1 MTDYNQKSELS
12 GEVLKSEYAEHL
24 MVGGGTGG
32 LVLVRGKGVR
42 VEDIEGKSYIDCTA
56 QSWALY
62 LGYANE
68 EIAETVAE
76 AASNL
81 TQVHQGF
88 HTRQRYYLAKKL
100 AELAPGDLN
109 KVGFTVGGG
118 PAVESAM
125 KIALKN
131 RSGAKNF
138 ISLWDGYHGT
148 TLGTIGASWIST
160 LSAGK
165 FTGAVKF
172 LPLTHDFIRVPNPYC
187 YRCYFEEKPEDCSLT
202 CARMLELTIQKG
214 VSGPVAGVI
223 LEPVQGS
230 GGQIIFPVHYLKKV
244 REICDK
250 YEIPLIFDEIQT
262 YCRVGDWFA
271 SSLFGV
277 EPDIIV
283 LGKALGGGTPIAGII
298 INDRKLK
305 GFEPT
310 GEDLHTFA
318 SNQISQAAAIKLI
331 EIIERDRVLQNT
343 EKMGKYFR
351 SELEKLREEYPE
363 IGDIRQIGLHIG
375 VEFVR
380 DPESKEPLVEETVA
394 IRKRGFEKGVIFGL
408 SSVRKNVL
416 KIKPP
421 LIINQQEADEVLA
434 VLAECMREVL
444 RG

>member
-1 MTDYNQKSELS
+1 MVDYNQKSEIT
-12 GEVLKSEYAEHL
+12 EQILKDDYAKHL

-32 LVLVRGKGVR
+32 LILVRGKGIR
-42 VEDIEGKSYIDCTA
+42 VEDITGKRYIDCTS

-68 EIAETVAE
+68 EIAQAIAE

-100 AELAPGDLN
+100 AERAPGNLN

-131 RSGAKNF
+131 RKGAKIF

-148 TLGTIGASWIST
+148 TLGTVGASYIST
-160 LSAGK
+160 QASGE
-165 FTGAVKF
+165 FTGAAKF
-172 LPLTHDFIRVPNPYC
+172 LPVRHDFIRVPNPYC
-187 YRCYFEEKPEDCSLT
+187 YRCYFGQKPEDCDLT

-214 VSGPVAGVI
+214 ISGPCAGVI
-223 LEPVQGS
+223 IEPVQGA
-230 GGQIIFPVHYLKKV
+230 GGQIIFPVRYLKKV
-244 REICDK
+244 REICDR
-250 YEIPLIFDEIQT
+250 YDIPLIFDEIQT

-271 SSLFGV
+271 STLFDV

-283 LGKALGGGTPIAGII
+283 LGKALGGGTPIAAII
-298 INDRKLK
+298 INDKKLK

-331 EIIERDRVLQNT
+331 EIVERDKILQNT
-343 EKMGKYFR
+343 VKMGKYIR
-351 SELEKLREEYPE
+351 SGIEKMKEDYPE

-375 VEFVR
+375 IEFVR
-380 DPESKEPLVEETVA
+380 NPRTKEPLLEETIA
-394 IRKRGFEKGVIFGL
+394 IRKQGFENGVIFGL
-408 SSVRKNVL
+408 SGAHKNVL

-421 LIINQQEADEVLA
+421 LIINQNEADEILT
-434 VLAECMREVL
+434 LLEKCLQKVL

>member
-1 MTDYNQKSELS
+1 MVDYNQKSELT
-12 GEVLKSEYAEHL
+12 GEILKNDYAKHL

-32 LVLVRGKGVR
+32 LTLVRGKGVR
-42 VEDIEGKSYIDCTA
+42 VEDITGKSYIDCTA

-68 EIAETVAE
+68 ELAKTISE

-100 AELAPGDLN
+100 AELAPANLN

-131 RSGAKNF
+131 RKDAKNF

-160 LSAGK
+160 LASGQ
-165 FTGAVKF
+165 FTGAVKS
-172 LPLTHDFIRVPNPYC
+172 LPVTHDFIRAPNPYC
-187 YRCYFEEKPEDCSLT
+187 YRCYFGQKQQDCDLP

-214 VSGPVAGVI
+214 VSGPCAGVI
-223 LEPVQGS
+223 MEPVQGS
-230 GGQIIFPVHYLKKV
+230 GGQIIFPVRYLKKV

-250 YEIPLIFDEIQT
+250 YDTPLIFDEVQT

-271 SSLFGV
+271 STLFGV
-277 EPDIIV
+277 EPDIMV
-283 LGKALGGGTPIAGII
+283 LGKALGGGTPIAAII

-310 GEDLHTFA
+310 GEDVHTFA

-331 EIIERDRVLQNT
+331 EIVERDKILQNT
-343 EKMGKYFR
+343 VKMGQYIR
-351 SELEKLREEYPE
+351 NGLEKLKEDYPE
-363 IGDIRQIGLHIG
+363 IGDIRQVGLHIG

-380 DPESKEPLVEETVA
+380 DPKTREPLVDETIA
-394 IRKRGFEKGVIFGL
+394 IRKEGFNKGIIFGL
-408 SSVRKNVL
+408 SGVYKNVL

-421 LIINQQEADEVLA
+421 LTINQNEADETLA
-434 VLAECMREVL
+434 LLAKCMQEVL
-444 RG
+444 RK